1 MWVFG
6 FGSLMTDGW
15 EKSFDCIQ
23 RVTAD
28 LKGYRRAFN
37 KASVSNWGTR
47 DCPCPTL
54 NLVPEAD
61 ARCIGIA
68 FEFSEAQRGE
78 VEAYLA
84 RREGRS
90 FKLTYLEV
98 VVMGAGTLQ
107 ALVPLYSGKNLI
119 RSPDTQTII
128 ESVHQASGS
137 SGKCIDYVFDIYDQL
152 EKLGINDPAVTQMR
166 DLLCKVC
173 PDL

>member
-15 EKSFDCIQ
+15 EKDFECIQ
-23 RVTAD
+23 RVTAE

-54 NLVPEAD
+54 NLVFEAD

-68 FEFSEAQRGE
+68 FEFSEEKRGE

-90 FKLTYLEV
+90 FKLSIV
-98 VVMGAGTLQ
+98 VVIAECSGAVE
-107 ALVPLYSGKNLI
+107 ALVPLYGGRNII
-119 RSPDTQTII
+119 RSLDM
-128 ESVHQASGS
+128 QAAIGLASYAKGS
-137 SGKCIDYVFDIYDQL
+137 SGKCTDYVFDVYEQL
-152 EKLGINDPAVTQMR
+152 KSLGINDLAVTTMR
-166 DLLCKVC
+166 DLLFEPR
-173 PDL
+173 PD

>member
-15 EKSFDCIQ
+15 EKDFDCIQ
-23 RVTAD
+23 RVTAE

-54 NLVPEAD
+54 NLVYEAD
-61 ARCIGIA
+61 AHCLGIA
-68 FEFSEAQRGE
+68 FEFSEAQRGK

-84 RREGRS
+84 LREGRS

-137 SGKCIDYVFDIYDQL
+137 SGKCIDYVFGIYDQL
-152 EKLGINDPAVTQMR
+152 EKLGINDPAVTEMR
-166 DLLCKVC
+166 DLLCKVR